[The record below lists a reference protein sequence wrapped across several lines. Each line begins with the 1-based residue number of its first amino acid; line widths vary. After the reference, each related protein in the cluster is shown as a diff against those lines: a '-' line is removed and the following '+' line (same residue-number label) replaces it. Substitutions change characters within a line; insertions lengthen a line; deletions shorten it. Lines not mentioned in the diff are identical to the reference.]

1 MSRVEVAQKDIGEIA
16 MTSKIEWTD
25 VTDNPITVKGGG
37 HWCRKISE
45 GCANCYAETI
55 NTGNRFDFASGLTYS
70 GKAPELQLNHEMLAK
85 WARMRS
91 PKRHFVCSM
100 TDWCGDWIPREWQF
114 AMLDAMAAAPKQTFM
129 LLTKRADLLLDL
141 MESIN
146 KKPYKNLK
154 NVWFGVS
161 VENQRAADER
171 LHLLYEILT
180 MGLHT
185 FVSIEPLLEQIKLGR
200 NSWSADLFIVGAE
213 SGKGAR
219 PMDEDWVRSLRDEVK
234 AVNKAFFYKQRAV
247 NGKKISLPELD
258 GKVWSELP

>member
-1 MSRVEVAQKDIGEIA
+1 M
-16 MTSKIEWTD
+16 SKIEWCD

-45 GCANCYAETI
+45 GCANCYAEAI
-55 NTGNRFDFASGLTYS
+55 NTGNRFDFASGLAYT
-70 GKAPELQLNHEMLAK
+70 GKAPELELNREMLVK

-114 AMLDAMAAAPKQTFM
+114 EMLDAMQNAPNQTFM
-129 LLTKRADLLLDL
+129 LLTKRADILRDLLFHWSETRIATPLN
-141 MESIN
+141 I
-146 KKPYKNLK
+146 
-154 NVWFGVS
+154 WIGVS
-161 VENQRAADER
+161 VENQSTANTR
-171 LHLLYEILT
+171 LRFLAEIKAELDFNN
-180 MGLHT
+180 
-185 FVSIEPLLEQIKLGR
+185 FVSFEPLLEPVLIGDAAKYI
-200 NSWSADLFIVGAE
+200 DLAIAGAE

-234 AVNKAFFYKQRAV
+234 AANKAFFYKQRAV

>member
-1 MSRVEVAQKDIGEIA
+1 M
-16 MTSKIEWTD
+16 SKIEWTD

-45 GCANCYAETI
+45 GCANCYAEAI
-55 NTGNRFDFASGLTYS
+55 NTGNRFDFASGLTYT
-70 GKAPELQLNHEMLAK
+70 GKAPELELNYEMLAK

-100 TDWCGDWIPREWQF
+100 TDWCGDWIPREWQLE
-114 AMLDAMAAAPKQTFM
+114 MIRAMAFSHNQTFM
-129 LLTKRADLLLDL
+129 LLSKRADTLLQVVNDWCARSDFPFLPSNIWL
-141 MESIN
+141 
-146 KKPYKNLK
+146 
-154 NVWFGVS
+154 GVS
-161 VENQRAADER
+161 VESQGTALKRLDTIAAIKQ
-171 LHLLYEILT
+171 L
-180 MGLHT
+180 GGNT
-185 FVSIEPLLEQIKLGR
+185 FVSFEPLLEEVYIGAYAQYI
-200 NSWSADLFIVGAE
+200 DLAIVGAE

-234 AVNKAFFYKQRAV
+234 AANKAFFYKQRAV

>member
-1 MSRVEVAQKDIGEIA
+1 M
-16 MTSKIEWTD
+16 SKIEWTD

-45 GCANCYAETI
+45 GCANCYAEAI
-55 NTGNRFDFASGLTYS
+55 NTGNRFDFASGLTYT
-70 GKAPELQLNHEMLAK
+70 GKAPELELNYEMLVK

-114 AMLDAMAAAPKQTFM
+114 AMLDAMAAATKQTFK
-129 LLTKRADLLLDL
+129 LLTKRADILLTVFELWMRSQKVCPPNIWL
-141 MESIN
+141 
-146 KKPYKNLK
+146 
-154 NVWFGVS
+154 GVS
-161 VENQRAADER
+161 VENQSTANTR
-171 LHLLYEILT
+171 LRFLGGVKEL
-180 MGLHT
+180 GCNT
-185 FVSIEPLLEQIKLGR
+185 FVSFEPLLERVVIGDYAKYV
-200 NSWSADLFIVGAE
+200 DLAIVGYE

-219 PMDEDWVRSLRDEVK
+219 TPIGGEDAVRSLRDEVK
-234 AVNKAFFYKQRAV
+234 AANKAFFYKQRAV